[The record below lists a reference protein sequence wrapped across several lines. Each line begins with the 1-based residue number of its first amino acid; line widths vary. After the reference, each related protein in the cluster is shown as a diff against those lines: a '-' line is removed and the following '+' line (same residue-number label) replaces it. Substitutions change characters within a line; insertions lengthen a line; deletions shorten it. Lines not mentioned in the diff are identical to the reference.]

1 MELVPSVLMTSLFQ
15 PLRSV
20 ANGLGLAWWARV
32 ETRQPDAT
40 YWFGPYVRR
49 STLETALPP
58 FLADL
63 RSEGVGELNHTLLRT
78 RRGEP
83 LTISAD

>member
-1 MELVPSVLMTSLFQ
+1 MTSLFR
-15 PLRSV
+15 PVRSL

-32 ETRQPDAT
+32 ETRDPDVT

-49 STLETALPP
+49 QSLEAALPP

-63 RSEGVGELNHTLLRT
+63 RHEGSAQLSHSVLRT
-78 RRGEP
+78 RRTEP
-83 LTISAD
+83 LTITPQS